1 MRPYSPG
8 GVLNTLATAL
18 QGSIPAAHSTHRLR
32 RGLPGYLILF
42 ATHAFASQR
51 QYRSRSSPSPRVF
64 LLISTN
70 FTSTP
75 GIPRPSPVFEPRS
88 LARTSQVKP
97 GDFTC
102 NLRRPPA
109 RPLRPVIPNNAYTPR
124 IAAAAGT
131 ELAGVFFEGTVTPQ
145 RCCRYGRSS
154 PQTELYNPK
163 AFITH
168 AAWLRQGFPHC
179 ARFPTAASRRS
190 LDRVSV
196 PVWLIILSDQ
206 LPIVDLVSHY
216 LTNNLMGRELIP
228 KRTDPK
234 VPALF
239 PQTRLVRGLIRY

>member
-8 GVLNTLATAL
+8 GELNALTAP
-18 QGSIPAAHSTHRLR
+18 QTESIPPTASSHRLR

-75 GIPRPSPVFEPRS
+75 GIPRPSPVFESRS
-88 LARTSQVKP
+88 LERTSQVKL
-97 GDFTC
+97 GDFTF

-131 ELAGVFFEGTVTPQ
+131 ELAGVFFKGTVNRHVSCSQ
-145 RCCRYGRSS
+145 RHSS
-154 PQTELYNPK
+154 P
-163 AFITH
+163 
-168 AAWLRQGFPHC
+168 
-179 ARFPTAASRRS
+179 
-190 LDRVSV
+190 
-196 PVWLIILSDQ
+196 
-206 LPIVDLVSHY
+206 
-216 LTNNLMGRELIP
+216 
-228 KRTDPK
+228 
-234 VPALF
+234 
-239 PQTRLVRGLIRY
+239 